1 MLLLTTKDLKEYSV
15 QGTDGDLGQVDG
27 FAFNLET
34 WDLEY
39 LISIKSKWFLQTEVF
54 LFPMSVLKQA
64 KNRAQI
70 IPTRLNL
77 ENARKVT
84 RQVEKSVQLS
94 DRVNSPLTYWR
105 AGKFSRGFLWL
116 DPYAISALMKA
127 LDRRETEAT
136 ASEKIENDNLRSS
149 SELIGY
155 RVTAR
160 GEHLGKI
167 EDLIVDADYW
177 KIRYAVIA
185 GDEEKIMMPAQW
197 IEWFDPLEETIDL
210 NLDKELVLESPYAL
224 G

>member
-15 QGTDGDLGQVDG
+15 QGADGDLGQVDG

-39 LISIKSKWFLQTEVF
+39 LISNKSKWFLQTEVF
-54 LFPMSVLKQA
+54 LFPTSVLKQA

-70 IPTRLNL
+70 IPTRLN
-77 ENARKVT
+77 EEDARQLT

-94 DRVNSPLTYWR
+94 DRVNNPLTYWR

-116 DPYAISALMKA
+116 DPYAIAALMKA
-127 LDRRETEAT
+127 LDRRETEAS
-136 ASEKIENDNLRSS
+136 ASEKIENGNLRTS

-155 RVTAR
+155 LVTAR

-177 KIRYAVIA
+177 KIRYVVIG

-210 NLDKELVLESPYAL
+210 NLEKELVLESPYAL